1 MSGVGPRR
9 LVAGSMQ
16 ATPSPPHVRGADRL
30 VHAVELI
37 VFLFLVGPSLV
48 LSLFATRAVDQPF
61 TLVAVA
67 SILRDL
73 ALVALVLFFL
83 WRNGESVVRIGWT
96 ARHLVRD
103 ALLGVGLFVPT
114 TLAAAGIDMGLRS
127 LGLSGP
133 GTEPPAPTP
142 AHGPQ
147 IALAVVLVVVV
158 AVAEETIFRGYILSR
173 LREWTGSAPL
183 AVVLSAGI
191 FAVGHGYEGSAG
203 VVTVGFLGLVF
214 AVVYLWRGSLVAPM
228 VMHFCQDFVPLVVV
242 PLLAHR

>member
-1 MSGVGPRR
+1 
-9 LVAGSMQ
+9 MQ
-16 ATPSPPHVRGADRL
+16 ATPSPPDVRGADRF
-30 VHAVELI
+30 VHAVELV

-73 ALVALVLFFL
+73 ALVVLVLFFL
-83 WRNGESVVRIGWT
+83 WRNGESVARIGWT
-96 ARHLVRD
+96 TRHVVRD
-103 ALLGVGLFVPT
+103 VLIGIGLFVPT
-114 TLAAAGIDMGLRS
+114 TFAATAIDAGLRS

-133 GTEPPAPTP
+133 GTEPAAPMPA
-142 AHGPQ
+142 GGSQ

-173 LREWTGSAPL
+173 LGEWTRSPPL
-183 AVVLSAGI
+183 AVVLSAAL

-203 VVTVGFLGLVF
+203 VISVGFLGLVF

-228 VMHFCQDFVPLVVV
+228 TMHFLQDFVPLVLV
-242 PLLAHR
+242 PLLARR